1 MSRMNAFDKFCAV
14 IAFAA
19 GCFFLISGAFGLF
32 IGTSAWYQLP
42 PIMGGIP
49 ALAGWGIV
57 KAVIVA
63 WSPPSAAPPLEEPQ
77 PTAEHADPRLD
88 PAGPEDEPPSPATP
102 PPSR

>member
-42 PIMGGIP
+42 PIMGEF
-49 ALAGWGIV
+49 
-57 KAVIVA
+57 
-63 WSPPSAAPPLEEPQ
+63 PPL
-77 PTAEHADPRLD
+77 R
-88 PAGPEDEPPSPATP
+88 AGGS
-102 PPSR
+102 